1 MTVNLCGTMVAARL
15 RKSPQLDRKRGHRQI
30 ISSTAHALIFKIKHL
45 STSLAF
51 PENGKLITSTSIP
64 VLTATKDPLKEVLV

>member
-30 ISSTAHALIFKIKHL
+30 ISPTAHALIFKIDL
-45 STSLAF
+45 ISTSLAF
-51 PENGKLITSTSIP
+51 LENGKLRTSTSVL
-64 VLTATKDPLKEVLV
+64 VLTATQDPVKEVLV